1 MSKSAGE
8 LSILMQSRRFLPL
21 FLCQFLGAFGDNLV
35 RTAFAILI
43 TFKIVEISR
52 ESAAVIVTLSMGLF
66 MLPFI
71 LLSATAGKIADRY
84 NKAQLI
90 RWIKFASIFVG
101 LLAVFGFYAQS
112 ITIIMI
118 SIFLFGVATTFFGPV
133 KYSILPDHLER
144 EELIVGNGAIEA
156 GTFIAILM
164 GVLIGGV
171 IISAQSSSMHSIAI
185 AILMVVVA
193 GYVTSLFIP
202 DTDIAAEK
210 VLIRKNIFSETKRCL
225 DYSKE
230 DWDLFLSIMGISWF
244 WLIGGVF
251 ISQMPSFA
259 TDTLSGNQSV
269 YVLLLTIF
277 SIGTGVGSMFCNSL
291 LNGRIETRYVPI
303 SILFMTFSVFALWYT
318 SLYFDQSVAR
328 DAGIHYFLSSI
339 KGILICFEIFLISF
353 FGGIYIVPLYAFMQV
368 RAKKSHRSRIIAANN
383 IYNAIF
389 MVVASIITSI
399 LLKLGLT
406 VSNLILLLAVTNF
419 LTAIY
424 ICRILPDTVIKNIMQ
439 TIFSLL
445 HRVEVVGM
453 ENYYKAGE
461 RVLIVANH
469 ASFIDPPLIAAFLP
483 KNLVFAIDY
492 NIARSWWI
500 RPFLSYLRA
509 FPIDPTNPMATKTLI
524 EQLKQDK
531 HVVIFPE
538 GRITVTGSLMKIYE
552 GPGMIA
558 DKAGAK
564 LLPIRID
571 GPQYSPFSRLHGKVR
586 MKLFPK
592 VKITI
597 MEPQTFDVPKE
608 IVGRERRH
616 LIGNMLYDIMSK
628 MMFEGSENKL
638 TLFES
643 LIEAAEQHGPKH
655 IILEDV
661 DRNKV
666 TYRKMLTGSFLLG
679 FKIQQKTKLGDRVGI
694 LLPNA
699 AGSAVMFFACLAYG
713 RTPAMLNFSTGSK
726 NMIISC
732 KASTINTVYTSR
744 RFINKADFYHYVAA
758 VEEAGIQVIYLEDV
772 RAKFKIAD
780 QLWALVA
787 ATFPKYFYKVC
798 NKNILPK
805 SDDSAVV
812 LYTSGSEGTPKGVV
826 LSHANIQ
833 ANIKQAAS
841 RVDFTSSDRV
851 FNALPIF
858 HSFGLTGGFL
868 LPVLSG
874 VKTFFYPSPL
884 HYRII
889 PEMVYGSNCTIMF
902 GTDTF
907 LTGYAKYAHPYDF
920 YSIRYIFAG
929 AEKLRDET
937 RKTYME
943 KFGIRIF
950 EGYGATEAA
959 PIISV
964 NTPMHYK
971 AGTVGRLMPNLKY
984 YLEKIPGIEEGGK
997 LIVAGPNIMM
1007 GYLKADK
1014 PGVIQRPEYEIEGK
1028 VKKGWYDTGDI
1039 VSVDKDSYVKIL
1051 GRYKRFA
1058 KIGGEMISLSA
1069 IEELAQALWPEFMH
1083 GVVNIPHDKKGE
1095 TLVMFTTNPKAD
1107 REELMKYI
1115 KKSGMTELF
1124 CPKVIHFLKELPLLG
1139 AGKIDFMKLKD
1150 MALEI
1155 SKKDKDLNEE
1165 DDE

>member
-1 MSKSAGE
+1 MHKGDLATLMRSK
-8 LSILMQSRRFLPL
+8 RFLPL

-35 RTAFAILI
+35 RTAFAALLAFKAMELSDGLRSIVI
-43 TFKIVEISR
+43 TM
-52 ESAAVIVTLSMGLF
+52 SMGLF

-71 LLSATAGKIADRY
+71 LLSATGGKVADKF
-84 NKAQLI
+84 NKAKLI
-90 RWIKFASIFVG
+90 RWIKFTSIFIG
-101 LLAVFGFYAQS
+101 LMSIVGFYANS
-112 ITIIMI
+112 YTLILI
-118 SIFLFGVATTFFGPV
+118 SIFLLGVATTFFGPV
-133 KYSILPDHLER
+133 KYSILPDHLEKD
-144 EELIVGNGAIEA
+144 ELLVANGAIEA
-156 GTFIAILM
+156 GTFMAILLGIITG
-164 GVLIGGV
+164 GVLV
-171 IISAQSSSMHSIAI
+171 STESNSMHPVCIT
-185 AILMVVVA
+185 ILA
-193 GYVTSLFIP
+193 TCILGYVTSLFIP
-202 DTDIAAEK
+202 DTEIASEK
-210 VLIRKNIFSETKRCL
+210 ANIRLNIFSETKRCL

-230 DWDLFLSIMGISWF
+230 DRDLFLSIMGISWF

-251 ISQMPSFA
+251 MSQMPNFTKDA
-259 TDTLSGNQSV
+259 LGGDKSV
-269 YVLLLTIF
+269 YILLLSIF
-277 SIGTGVGSMFCNSL
+277 SVGTGIGSIFCNKL
-291 LNGRIETRYVPI
+291 LKGRIETRYVPI

-318 SLYFDQSVAR
+318 SIFFDEKAT
-328 DAGIHYFLSSI
+328 ALGGIHYFLSSL
-339 KGILICFEIFLISF
+339 KGILVCFEIFFIAF

-368 RAKKSHRSRIIAANN
+368 RAKKTHRSRIIAANN

-389 MVVASIITSI
+389 MVCASIVAI
-399 LLKLGLT
+399 LLLAIKLS
-406 VSNLILLLAVTNF
+406 VSNLILLLAITNF
-419 LTAIY
+419 LTAVY
-424 ICRILPDTVIKNIMQ
+424 ICKILPDTVIKNIMQ

-571 GPQYSPFSRLHGKVR
+571 GPQYSPFSRLHGKVK

-608 IVGRERRH
+608 IIGRERRH

-638 TLFES
+638 TLFAS
-643 LIEAAEQHGPKH
+643 LIEATEQHGPKH
-655 IILEDV
+655 VVVEDV
-661 DRNKV
+661 DRNSLSYK
-666 TYRKMLTGSFLLG
+666 RILTGSFLLG
-679 FKIQQKTKLGDRVGI
+679 FKIQQKTELNERVGI

-699 AGSAVMFFACLAYG
+699 AGSVVTFFACLAYG

-726 NMIISC
+726 NMIASC
-732 KASTINTVYTSR
+732 KASTIRTVYTSR
-744 RFINKADFYHYVAA
+744 RFINKADFYHIVSAL
-758 VEEAGIQVIYLEDV
+758 EEAGIQVIYLEDV
-772 RAKFKIAD
+772 RAKFTIIDK
-780 QLWALVA
+780 LWALMA
-787 ATFPKYFYKVC
+787 ATFPRHFYKIC
-798 NKNILPK
+798 NKNIMPK
-805 SDDSAVV
+805 SDDPAVI

-841 RVDFTSSDRV
+841 RVDFTSSDKV

-907 LTGYAKYAHPYDF
+907 LTGYAKFAHPYDF

-937 RKTYME
+937 RKVYME

-971 AGTVGRLMPNLKY
+971 AGTVGRIMPNMKY
-984 YLEKIPGIEEGGK
+984 HLEKVPGIEEGGK
-997 LIVAGPNIMM
+997 LIVSGPNIMI
-1007 GYLKADK
+1007 GYLKTDK
-1014 PGVIQRPEYEIEGK
+1014 PGVIQKPEYEIDGK
-1028 VKKGWYDTGDI
+1028 LKKGWYDTGDI
-1039 VSVDKDSYVKIL
+1039 VSVDKHNYVTIL

-1058 KIGGEMISLSA
+1058 KIGGEMISLA
-1069 IEELAQALWPEFMH
+1069 AVEEITQSLWPEKMH

-1095 TLVMFTTNPKAD
+1095 TLIMFTTEENAS
-1107 REELMKYI
+1107 REDLMKHI
-1115 KKSGMTELF
+1115 KRSGMTELF
-1124 CPKVIHFLKELPLLG
+1124 CPKVFHYMKELPLLG
-1139 AGKIDFMKLKD
+1139 AGKIDFMKLKEL
-1150 MALEI
+1150 ALELA
-1155 SKKDKDLNEE
+1155 KKDKDLNKE

>member
-1 MSKSAGE
+1 MHTGDLAT
-8 LSILMQSRRFLPL
+8 LMKSRRFLPL

-35 RTAFAILI
+35 RTAFAALLAFKAMELSDGLRSIII
-43 TFKIVEISR
+43 TM
-52 ESAAVIVTLSMGLF
+52 SMGLF

-71 LLSATAGKIADRY
+71 LLSATGGKVADKF
-84 NKAQLI
+84 NKAKLI
-90 RWIKFASIFVG
+90 RWIKFTSIFVG
-101 LLAVFGFYAQS
+101 LMSIFGFYS
-112 ITIIMI
+112 NSYTLILI
-118 SIFLFGVATTFFGPV
+118 SIFLLGVATTFFGPV
-133 KYSILPDHLER
+133 KYSILPDHLEK
-144 EELIVGNGAIEA
+144 EELLVANGAIEA
-156 GTFIAILM
+156 GTFMAILLGIITG
-164 GVLIGGV
+164 GVLV
-171 IISAQSSSMHSIAI
+171 STESNSMHPVCFT
-185 AILMVVVA
+185 ILVTCVL

-202 DTDIAAEK
+202 DTEIASEK
-210 VLIRKNIFSETKRCL
+210 AQIRLNIFSETKRCL

-230 DWDLFLSIMGISWF
+230 DRDLFLSIMGISWF

-251 ISQMPSFA
+251 MSQMPNFTKDA
-259 TDTLSGNQSV
+259 LSADKSV
-269 YVLLLTIF
+269 YILLLSIF
-277 SIGTGVGSMFCNSL
+277 SVGTGIGSIFCNNL
-291 LNGRIETRYVPI
+291 LKGRIETRYVPI

-318 SLYFDQSVAR
+318 STFFDEKTTALG
-328 DAGIHYFLSSI
+328 GIHYFLSSI
-339 KGILICFEIFLISF
+339 KGILVCFEIFFIAF

-368 RAKKSHRSRIIAANN
+368 RAKKTHRSRIIAANN

-389 MVVASIITSI
+389 MVCASIVAI
-399 LLKLGLT
+399 LLLAIQLS
-406 VSNLILLLAVTNF
+406 VSNLILLLAITNF
-419 LTAIY
+419 LTAVY
-424 ICRILPDTVIKNIMQ
+424 ICKILPDTVIKNIMQ

-469 ASFIDPPLIAAFLP
+469 ASFLDPPLIAAFLP

-608 IVGRERRH
+608 IIGRERRH

-628 MMFEGSENKL
+628 MMFDGSENKH

-643 LIEAAEQHGPKH
+643 LIEAAEQHGSKH
-655 IILEDV
+655 VVLEDV
-661 DRNKV
+661 DRERV
-666 TYRKMLTGSFLLG
+666 TYHRMLRGSFLLG
-679 FKIQQKTKLGDRVGI
+679 FKIQQKTKLNDRIGI

-699 AGSAVMFFACLAYG
+699 AVSAVTFFACLAYG

-726 NMIISC
+726 NMITSC
-732 KASTINTVYTSR
+732 KASTIDVVYTSR

-758 VEEAGIQVIYLEDV
+758 LEEAGIQVIYLEDV
-772 RAKFKIAD
+772 RSKLKITD
-780 QLWALVA
+780 KIWALAA
-787 ATFPKYFYKVC
+787 ATFPRYFYKVC
-798 NKNILPK
+798 NKNIMPK
-805 SDDSAVV
+805 SDDAAVV

-841 RVDFTSSDRV
+841 RVDFTSSDKV

-907 LTGYAKYAHPYDF
+907 LSGYSKYAHPYDF

-984 YLEKIPGIEEGGK
+984 YLEKIPGIDEGGK
-997 LIVAGPNIMM
+997 LIVSGPNIMI
-1007 GYLKADK
+1007 GYLKIDK
-1014 PGVIQRPEYEIEGK
+1014 PGVIQKPEYEIEGK
-1028 VKKGWYDTGDI
+1028 LKKGWYDTGDI
-1039 VSVDKDSYVKIL
+1039 VSVDKDSYVTIL

-1058 KIGGEMISLSA
+1058 KIGGEMISLAA
-1069 IEELAQALWPEFMH
+1069 IEELAQSLWPESMH
-1083 GVVNIPHDKKGE
+1083 GVVNIPHEKKGE
-1095 TLVMFTTNPKAD
+1095 TLVMFTTNEKAN
-1107 REELMKYI
+1107 REDLMKYI

-1124 CPKVIHFLKELPLLG
+1124 CPKVINYMKELPLLG
-1139 AGKIDFMKLKD
+1139 AGKLDFMKLKE
-1150 MALEI
+1150 MALELAH
-1155 SKKDKDLNEE
+1155 KDKSLDES
-1165 DDE
+1165 DDV